1 MIHIPGVKNKAAD
14 TVSRHPTGDTQP
26 ERLHL
31 TDDISSVTSQGQEDC
46 LSAARH
52 HFLTG
57 IRCNDDHPTQSV
69 DASSE
74 NGMSS
79 TVTWD
84 KVRQATS
91 SEDNMNH
98 LLTLID
104 SGMPVSRHDL
114 PVKLQEYHQYRD
126 NLYSVDGV
134 IIYRNRIVIP
144 PTLRQTCLRAIR
156 NLIHDL

>member
-1 MIHIPGVKNKAAD
+1 MQVHHDP
-14 TVSRHPTGDTQP
+14 HP
-26 ERLHL
+26 RM
-31 TDDISSVTSQGQEDC
+31 TDDISSVISQGQEDC

-52 HFLTG
+52 HFLVG

-74 NGMSS
+74 NGMLS

-91 SEDNMNH
+91 SDDNMNH

-144 PTLRQTCLRAIR
+144 PTL
-156 NLIHDL
+156 